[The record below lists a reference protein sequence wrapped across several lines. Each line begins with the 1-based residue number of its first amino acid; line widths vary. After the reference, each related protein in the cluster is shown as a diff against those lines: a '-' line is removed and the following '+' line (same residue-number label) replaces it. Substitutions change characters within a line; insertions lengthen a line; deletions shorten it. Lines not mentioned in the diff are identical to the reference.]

1 MAGCSA
7 RFSQAPGARYRLSA
21 TYNYSPGV
29 KLGLIDDSSQSDQPI
44 SVDVSNVGVE
54 IQLLGMA
61 FGSDQQF
68 SVGVIACTVPL
79 TTVFRTLEVELS
91 GLV

>member
-1 MAGCSA
+1 MAGRSA
-7 RFSQAPGARYRLSA
+7 RFPQAPGRYRLSA

-54 IQLLGMA
+54 IQLLRMA
-61 FGSDQQF
+61 FWERPAILR
-68 SVGVIACTVPL
+68 V
-79 TTVFRTLEVELS
+79 
-91 GLV
+91 